1 MEKTAY
7 VTGADRGLGLGLA
20 KVLLEEGYRVFAGS
34 YLPDWPELSELAEK
48 EPKLRIVTLDIGSD
62 KSVQRAAEVVK
73 SETGRLDI
81 LINNAAI
88 HKDRSRTEN
97 IFGDLY
103 FEDMLNMYNVNTL
116 GTLRVTNSV
125 VDLLVKGEDKR
136 LVNISSEA
144 GSIADNWRKREYG
157 YCMTKAAVNMQSAIL
172 QNHLQE
178 YGIKVMCFH
187 PGWVRSYMSGKF
199 NDKATVEAIDSARGI
214 IKQVLEP
221 QEITALP
228 SYTDYTGKP
237 LPW

>member
-1 MEKTAY
+1 MERTAY
-7 VTGADRGLGLGLA
+7 VTGCDRGLGLGLA
-20 KVLLEEGYRVFAGS
+20 KVLLSEGYRVFAGS
-34 YLPDWPELSELAEK
+34 FLPDWPELGELAER
-48 EPKLRIVTLDIGSD
+48 EPKLRIVPLDIGSD
-62 KSVQRAAEVVK
+62 ISVRRAADIVRA
-73 SETGRLDI
+73 ETDHLDI

-88 HKDRSRTEN
+88 YRDRSED

-103 FEDMLNMYNVNTL
+103 FDDMLNMYNVNTL
-116 GTLRVTNSV
+116 GALRVTNSV
-125 VDLLVKGEDKR
+125 IGLLVKGEGKR

-157 YCMTKAAVNMQSAIL
+157 YCMTKAALNMQSAIL
-172 QNHLQE
+172 QNHLRE

-199 NDKATVEAIDSARGI
+199 NDKATVEAVDAAKGI
-214 IKQVLEP
+214 IAQVLQP
-221 QEITALP
+221 QEIAALP

>member
-7 VTGADRGLGLGLA
+7 VTGCDRGLGLALA
-20 KVLLEEGYRVFAGS
+20 KVLLAEGYRVFAGS
-34 YLPDWPELSELAEK
+34 YLADWPELGELAEK
-48 EPKLRIVTLDIGSD
+48 EPKLRIVPLDIGSD
-62 KSVQRAAEVVK
+62 ESVQRAADIVK
-73 SETGRLDI
+73 AETDRLDI

-88 HKDRSRTEN
+88 YRDRSED

-103 FEDMLNMYNVNTL
+103 FDDMLNMYNVNTL
-116 GTLRVTNSV
+116 GTLRVTHSV
-125 VDLLVKGEDKR
+125 IDLLVKGEGKR

-187 PGWVRSYMSGKF
+187 PGWVRSWMSGKF
-199 NDKATVEAIDSARGI
+199 NDKATVEAIDSAKGI
-214 IKQVLEP
+214 IAQVLKP

>member
-7 VTGADRGLGLGLA
+7 VTGCDRGLGLALA
-20 KVLLEEGYRVFAGS
+20 KVLLTEGYRVFAGS
-34 YLPDWPELSELAEK
+34 YLADWPELGELAEK
-48 EPKLRIVTLDIGSD
+48 EPKLRIVPLDIGSD
-62 KSVQRAAEVVK
+62 KSVQRAADIVK
-73 SETGRLDI
+73 AETDHLDI

-88 HKDRSRTEN
+88 YRDRSED

-103 FEDMLNMYNVNTL
+103 FDDMLNMYNVNTL
-116 GTLRVTNSV
+116 GTLRVTHSV
-125 VDLLVKGEDKR
+125 IDLLVKGEGKR

-187 PGWVRSYMSGKF
+187 PGWVRSYMSGTF
-199 NDKATVEAIDSARGI
+199 NDKATVEAIDAAKGI
-214 IKQVLEP
+214 IAQVLKP

>member
-7 VTGADRGLGLGLA
+7 VTGCDRGLGLALA
-20 KVLLEEGYRVFAGS
+20 KVLLTEGYRVFAGS
-34 YLPDWPELSELAEK
+34 YIADWPELGELAEK
-48 EPKLRIVTLDIGSD
+48 EPKLRIVPLDIGSD
-62 KSVQRAAEVVK
+62 KSVQRAADIVK
-73 SETGRLDI
+73 AETDHLDI

-88 HKDRSRTEN
+88 YRDRSED

-103 FEDMLNMYNVNTL
+103 FDDMLNMYNVNTL

-125 VDLLVKGEDKR
+125 IDLLVKGEGKR

-187 PGWVRSYMSGKF
+187 PGWVRSWMSGKF
-199 NDKATVEAIDSARGI
+199 NDKATVEAIDSAKGI
-214 IKQVLEP
+214 IAQVLKP

>member
-7 VTGADRGLGLGLA
+7 VTGCDRGLGLALA
-20 KVLLEEGYRVFAGS
+20 KVLLAEGYRVFAGS
-34 YLPDWPELSELAEK
+34 YLADWPELGELAEK
-48 EPKLRIVTLDIGSD
+48 EPKLRIVPLDIGSD
-62 KSVQRAAEVVK
+62 KSVQRAADIVK
-73 SETGRLDI
+73 AETDHLDI

-88 HKDRSRTEN
+88 YRDRSED

-103 FEDMLNMYNVNTL
+103 FDDMLNMYNVNTL
-116 GTLRVTNSV
+116 GTLRVTHSV
-125 VDLLVKGEDKR
+125 IDLLVKGEGKR

-187 PGWVRSYMSGKF
+187 PGWVRSWMSGKF
-199 NDKATVEAIDSARGI
+199 NDKATVEAIDSAKGI
-214 IKQVLEP
+214 IAQVLKP

>member
-7 VTGADRGLGLGLA
+7 VTGCDRGLGLALA
-20 KVLLEEGYRVFAGS
+20 KVLLAEGYRVFAGS
-34 YLPDWPELSELAEK
+34 YLADWPELGELAEK
-48 EPKLRIVTLDIGSD
+48 EPKLRIVPLDIGSD
-62 KSVQRAAEVVK
+62 ESVQRAADIVK
-73 SETGRLDI
+73 AETDRLDI

-88 HKDRSRTEN
+88 YRDRSED

-103 FEDMLNMYNVNTL
+103 FDDMLNMYNVNTL
-116 GTLRVTNSV
+116 GPLRVTHSV
-125 VDLLVKGEDKR
+125 IDLLVKGEGKR

-187 PGWVRSYMSGKF
+187 PGWVRSYMSGTF
-199 NDKATVEAIDSARGI
+199 NDKATVEAIDAAKGI
-214 IKQVLEP
+214 IAQVLKP

>member
-7 VTGADRGLGLGLA
+7 VTGCDRGLGLALA
-20 KVLLEEGYRVFAGS
+20 KVLLTEGYRVFAGS
-34 YLPDWPELSELAEK
+34 YIADWPELGELAEK
-48 EPKLRIVTLDIGSD
+48 EPKLRIVPLDIGSD
-62 KSVQRAAEVVK
+62 KSVQRAADIVK
-73 SETGRLDI
+73 AETDHLDI

-88 HKDRSRTEN
+88 YRDRSED

-103 FEDMLNMYNVNTL
+103 FDDMLNMYNVNTL

-125 VDLLVKGEDKR
+125 IDLLVKGEGKR

-187 PGWVRSYMSGKF
+187 PGWVRSWMSGKF
-199 NDKATVEAIDSARGI
+199 NDKATVEAIDSAKGI
-214 IKQVLEP
+214 IAQVLQP
-221 QEITALP
+221 QEITSLP